1 MELTLHVY
9 WYRNQMAAFD
19 FVQTSCKLNAV
30 TKSDSFPILRIDD
43 CIDKI
48 GHAKFVSKL
57 DLLKGFWQ
65 VSLTEQAKKLSKF
78 VTLKGL
84 YQSKIMPFGMKNAP
98 AAATFRQLINS
109 SDGYI
114 RGHNKLPSSPD

>member
-1 MELTLHVY
+1 MSGAHPACVLVPKPDGSFWFCT
-9 WYRNQMAAFD
+9 D
-19 FVQTSCKLNAV
+19 FCKLNAV

-65 VSLTEQAKKLSKF
+65 VSLTERAKKLSK
-78 VTLKGL
+78 
-84 YQSKIMPFGMKNAP
+84 S
-98 AAATFRQLINS
+98 INTRS
-109 SDGYI
+109 C
-114 RGHNKLPSSPD
+114 HLE

>member
-1 MELTLHVY
+1 MCIGTKTDGSF
-9 WYRNQMAAFD
+9 RFCTD
-19 FVQTSCKLNAV
+19 FCKLNAV
-30 TKSDSFPILRIDD
+30 AKSDSFPILRIDD

-78 VTLKGL
+78 VTPKGL
-84 YQSKIMPFGMKNAP
+84 YQYKIMPFGKKNAP
-98 AAATFRQLINS
+98 AEATFRQLVNS

-114 RGHNKLPSSPD
+114 WGHNKLPSSPD